1 MNCTVFSACPH
12 GVEAVPVIV
21 EVDVRP
27 NNLRVSIVGLPD
39 LATRESKDRLVPA
52 ITNSGFALASD
63 DITINLAPAN
73 LRKEGAAF
81 DLAMAVG
88 ILVSKGALLRDKVEG
103 LMFLGELALDG
114 GLRPVRGVL
123 AASECALRHGFRGI
137 ALPRANLA
145 EACLIEGLTIWP
157 IDSLAQLVG
166 FLRGRVNLDPVIG
179 NGVVP
184 NTSRPPAE
192 HVDFSFI
199 KGQAGV
205 KRALEIAAAGKH
217 NILMFGPPGSGKSM
231 LGRAVATILPPLNAT
246 EVIEVTRIY
255 SSAGRLEGGQA
266 VYDRPFRQPHHT
278 ASPVAM
284 VGGGANPRPGEVSQA
299 HLGVLFLDEFPE
311 FPRSVLEV
319 LRQPLE
325 DRKVT
330 VSRAADNLT
339 FPADFMLVAAMNPC
353 PCGYRGDPRGKC
365 QCPDYRV
372 DAYLARLSGPLLDRI
387 DIHIEVPAL
396 AIATLRRL
404 PPAENSAAVRARVNR
419 ARALQ
424 ESRFGISTTTNASM
438 TTTQLERFCPLAG
451 DLAEWLDQRVDQ
463 QGCSKRVHDKI
474 IRVARTI
481 ADLAGRSTIERDD
494 VLEAL
499 GYRQLD
505 YHQKR
510 VGALQE
516 VNK

>member
-12 GVEAVPVIV
+12 GVEAVSVIV

-39 LATRESKDRLVPA
+39 AATRESKDRLVPA

-73 LRKEGAAF
+73 LRKEGTGF

-88 ILVSKGALLRDKVEG
+88 ILVSKGILLRDKVEG

-123 AASECALRHGFRGI
+123 AAAECAMRQGFRGLV
-137 ALPRANLA
+137 LPQANLA
-145 EACLIEGLTIWP
+145 EAQLIKGLTIWP
-157 IDSLAQLVG
+157 LQSLAQWVG
-166 FLRGRVNLDPVIG
+166 VMRGRVELEPVIG

-184 NTSRPPAE
+184 CDREPTQDQ
-192 HVDFSFI
+192 VDFSFI
-199 KGQAGV
+199 KGQSGV

-231 LGRAVATILPPLNAT
+231 LGRAIATILPPLNAT
-246 EVIEVTRIY
+246 EVIEVTRI
-255 SSAGRLEGGQA
+255 SSCVGRLEGGQA
-266 VYDRPFRQPHHT
+266 ILERPFRQPHHT

-284 VGGGANPRPGEVSQA
+284 VGGGTNPRPGEVSQA

-311 FPRSVLEV
+311 FPRAVLEV

-330 VSRAADNLT
+330 VSRAADKVT

-353 PCGYRGDPRGKC
+353 PCGYRGDPRGAC
-365 QCPDYRV
+365 QCPEYRV
-372 DAYLARLSGPLLDRI
+372 EQYLSRLSGPLLDRI

-396 AIATLRRL
+396 TIATLRRL
-404 PPAENSAAVRARVNR
+404 PPAETSATVRARVAQAR
-419 ARALQ
+419 ARQ
-424 ESRFGISTTTNASM
+424 EARYGLGTTTNASM
-438 TTTQLERFCPLAG
+438 TTTQMERHCCLPVDMA
-451 DLAEWLDQRVDQ
+451 DWLGHKVDR

-474 IRVARTI
+474 LRVARTI
-481 ADLAGRSTIERDD
+481 ADLVGREAIAREDI
-494 VLEAL
+494 LEAL
-499 GYRQLD
+499 SYRQLD
-505 YHQKR
+505 IRHKLL
-510 VGALQE
+510 AAAE
-516 VNK
+516 VP

>member
-73 LRKEGAAF
+73 LRKEGAGF

-88 ILVSKGALLRDKVEG
+88 ILVSKGILLREKVDG

-114 GLRPVRGVL
+114 GLRAVRGVL
-123 AASECALRHGFRGI
+123 AAAECAMRLGFRGI
-137 ALPRANLA
+137 VVPQANLA
-145 EACLIEGLTIWP
+145 EAQLIEGLTIWP
-157 IDSLAQLVG
+157 IESLAQLVG
-166 FLRGRVNLDPVIG
+166 VLRGRVNLEPVIG
-179 NGVVP
+179 NGVV
-184 NTSRPPAE
+184 SGHRPQSQE
-192 HVDFSFI
+192 QVDFSTI

-231 LGRAVATILPPLNAT
+231 LGRAIATILPPLNAT
-246 EVIEVTRIY
+246 EVIEVTRI
-255 SSAGRLEGGQA
+255 SSCVGRLEGGHA
-266 VYDRPFRQPHHT
+266 VFERPFRQPHHT

-284 VGGGANPRPGEVSQA
+284 VGGGTNPRPGEVSQA

-311 FPRSVLEV
+311 FPRAVLEV

-330 VSRAADNLT
+330 ISRAADKVT
-339 FPADFMLVAAMNPC
+339 YPADFMLVAAMNPC
-353 PCGYRGDPRGKC
+353 PCGYRGDARSNC
-365 QCPDYRV
+365 QCPAFRIEQ
-372 DAYLARLSGPLLDRI
+372 YLSRLSGPLLDRI
-387 DIHIEVPAL
+387 DLHVEVPAL
-396 AIATLRRL
+396 TIALLRRL
-404 PPAENSAAVRARVNR
+404 PPAECSATIRERVAQARR
-419 ARALQ
+419 LQ
-424 ESRFGISTTTNASM
+424 EARFGVGTTTNASM
-438 TTTQLERFCPLAG
+438 SATQLEHHCMLPGELA
-451 DLAEWLDQRVDQ
+451 DWLGHQVDHQ
-463 QGCSKRVHDKI
+463 ACSKRVHDKI
-474 IRVARTI
+474 LKVARTI
-481 ADLAGRSTIERDD
+481 ADLAGRE
-494 VLEAL
+494 VLSREDIQEAL

-505 YHQKR
+505 VRQKQQL
-510 VGALQE
+510 ATAE
-516 VNK
+516 VR